1 MTTAFVTGAGGG
13 IGRAVSLRFA
23 TAGSAVTVVDID
35 PAGGEETAGL
45 VRDAGG
51 QALFVQADVAS
62 SKDIQAAVQATVL
75 QFGSLDFAHNNAG
88 ITGERSRLHETSRDD
103 WQRILDVN
111 LTGIWNCMRYQI
123 PVMLEAGG
131 GAIVNTSSAAGL
143 TGTPEL
149 SAYAAS
155 KFGVIGLT
163 RSVAVEY
170 AADGIR
176 VNAVC
181 PGLVWTPML
190 AAFTQAHPDWL
201 TGTHLPQGRMAD
213 PDDVAAAV
221 VWLCSAD
228 AGHVNGVALP
238 VDGGVLAGGARPS
251 ARAQQD
257 RAGLASSAESGN

>member
-13 IGRAVSLRFA
+13 IGRAVAMRFA
-23 TAGSAVTVVDID
+23 RAGSAVTVVDID
-35 PAGGEETAGL
+35 PARGEETAAL
-45 VRDAGG
+45 VRETGAR
-51 QALFVQADVAS
+51 ALFVQADVAS
-62 SKDIQAAVQATVL
+62 SEHIDGAVEATL
-75 QFGSLDFAHNNAG
+75 TEFGSLDFAHNNAG
-88 ITGERSRLHETSRDD
+88 ITGDRARVHATRRDE
-103 WQRILDVN
+103 WQRVLDVN
-111 LTGIWNCMRYQI
+111 LTGIWNCLRHQI
-123 PVMLEAGG
+123 PVMLAAGG

-181 PGLVWTPML
+181 PGLVRTPML
-190 AAFTQAHPDWL
+190 EAFTQAHPDWL

-213 PDDVAAAV
+213 PDDIAAAV
-221 VWLCSAD
+221 FWLCSAD
-228 AGHVNGVALP
+228 AAHVNGVALP
-238 VDGGVLAGGARPS
+238 VDGGVLAGGPRPS
-251 ARAQQD
+251 SRGVS
-257 RAGLASSAESGN
+257 RTAEAPS

>member
-13 IGRAVSLRFA
+13 IGRAVALRFA
-23 TAGSAVTVVDID
+23 RTGTSVAVVDID
-35 PAGGEETAGL
+35 SVKGEETATL
-45 VRDAGG
+45 VREAG
-51 QALFVQADVAS
+51 APSLFVRADVANGE
-62 SKDIQAAVQATVL
+62 DVEEAVRLTVAE
-75 QFGSLDFAHNNAG
+75 FGGLDYAHNNAG
-88 ITGERSRLHETSRDD
+88 ITGERTLVHQTSPRD

-111 LTGIWNCMRYQI
+111 LTGIWNCLRHQI
-123 PVMLEAGG
+123 PVMLAAGG

-181 PGLVWTPML
+181 PGLVATPML

-201 TGTHLPQGRMAD
+201 TGLYLPQGRLAD
-213 PDDVAAAV
+213 PDDIAAVV
-221 VWLCSAD
+221 VWLCSPD

-238 VDGGVLAGGARPS
+238 VDGGVMAGGSR
-251 ARAQQD
+251 
-257 RAGLASSAESGN
+257 SAERRGDGAEL